1 MLHLH
6 GSVGEKTSDD
16 LFPLELDWFHIHLLK
31 NYSIGAVRNVL
42 ELSHYAHANSPIVP
56 FYPPGNP

>member
-16 LFPLELDWFHIHLLK
+16 LVSLELDQFRIHLLK
-31 NYSIGAVRNVL
+31 NHSIGAVRNVL
-42 ELSHYAHANSPIVP
+42 ELLNRIIKFGVVK
-56 FYPPGNP
+56 

>member
-6 GSVGEKTSDD
+6 GSVGQKTSDD
-16 LFPLELDWFHIHLLK
+16 LFPLELDQFRIHLLK

-42 ELSHYAHANSPIVP
+42 ELLHKIIKFGVVK
-56 FYPPGNP
+56 

>member
-6 GSVGEKTSDD
+6 GSVGQKTSDD
-16 LFPLELDWFHIHLLK
+16 LFPLELDQFRIHLLK

-42 ELSHYAHANSPIVP
+42 ELLNKIIKFGVVR
-56 FYPPGNP
+56 